1 MTLSGIGKNILYIF
15 LFFIAMSLLP
25 LLIKGVSA
33 FYNRYIESRAQVVVI
48 PIKGVLYDSA
58 THVKHLHTY
67 FKDPSIKAILL
78 KIECPGSAAATGE
91 IIFHEINALKTQY
104 PKPVIAL
111 VENVCASGGYYIA
124 TSADHIIA
132 SPMSLIGSVGVTFSY
147 FFQLK
152 DFIEQFKIKAV
163 PLAAGEYKN
172 TTNPFTELTPAQKQ
186 MLQELLND
194 DYEQF
199 VNDVAQKRNLSVT
212 TATQWANGKIFTG
225 RQALKLGL
233 IDELGSWSNAITAIK
248 EKALIETDIKW
259 VHPPSTTGFWALFGG
274 DSEGTDDSMFTRMA
288 NSFCTALETRYGNHL
303 VG

>member
-1 MTLSGIGKNILYIF
+1 MTLVGTAKNIAYAF
-15 LFFIAMSLLP
+15 LFIIGLSLLP
-25 LLIKGVSA
+25 VLMTSISTL
-33 FYNRYIESRAQVVVI
+33 YNKYIEPRAQVAVI

-58 THVKHLHTY
+58 TLVKHLHTY
-67 FKDPSIKAILL
+67 FKDPAIKAVLL
-78 KIECPGSAAATGE
+78 KMECPGSAAATGE
-91 IIFHEINALKTQY
+91 IIFHEIVALKAQY
-104 PKPVIAL
+104 PKPVIVL

-152 DFIEQFKIKAV
+152 DFIEQYKIKAV
-163 PLAAGEYKN
+163 PLAAGDYKN
-172 TTNPFTELTPAQKQ
+172 TTNPFTELTAPQKQ

-199 VNDVAQKRNLSVT
+199 VSDVAQKRNLSVT
-212 TATQWANGKIFTG
+212 TAPQWANGKIFTG

-233 IDELGSWSNAITAIK
+233 IDELGSWSNAIAAIK
-248 EKALIETDIKW
+248 EKAMIETDIKW
-259 VHPPSTTGFWALFGG
+259 VHPPTKSGIWSFM
-274 DSEGTDDSMFTRMA
+274 GTDSDDNDNTIFARMMHE
-288 NSFCTALETRYGNHL
+288 FCTVIESRYGNHL